1 MDIGTLLDFTGIR
14 YLWSKISPYIADEY
28 ASKADVESIAS
39 AIGSGLAFKGAVPA
53 VADLPASGN
62 EAGDMYSVTATAP
75 DGGNYAWDGA
85 TWVKLA
91 ETVDTSMVALD
102 ADVVHLAGAETI
114 GGAKT
119 FSDPIIGD
127 LDGTAEM
134 ATKDADGN
142 VIASTYATTAVATD
156 LVSGLMSAAD
166 KEKLDGIANYANA
179 YSLPQAGY
187 GSLGGVLTTS
197 QAMDTSRLTPCPIV
211 SGVVYYDNDPEASAI
226 TDAYIDGL
234 FA

>member
-14 YLWSKISPYIADEY
+14 YLWARINPFIADEY
-28 ASKADVESIAS
+28 ATKSELEEVAQTA
-39 AIGSGLAFKGAVPA
+39 GSGFTFKGAVAA
-53 VADLPASGN
+53 VADLPATGN
-62 EAGDMYSVTATAP
+62 EVGDMYSVTAAAP
-75 DGGNYAWDGA
+75 DGGNYAWDGSQ
-85 TWVKLA
+85 WVQLA
-91 ETVDTSMVALD
+91 QTADTSMFALD
-102 ADVVHLAGAETI
+102 ADVVHTTGDETVAGV
-114 GGAKT
+114 KT
-119 FSDPIIGD
+119 FSSPIVGD

-134 ATKDADGN
+134 ASKDADGN
-142 VIASTYATTAVATD
+142 VITSTYATTAVATD
-156 LVSGLMSAAD
+156 QLSGLMSAAD

-197 QAMDTSRLTPCPIV
+197 TVTDTSRLTPCPIV
-211 SGVVYYDNDPEASAI
+211 SGAVYYDADPESAAI